1 MIAFLLITIRSSTI
15 TVMVIATLIKMTDLL
30 DDKIKAFIITII
42 DY

>member
-1 MIAFLLITIRSSTI
+1 MTAFLLITIHSSTI
-15 TVMVIATLIKMTDLL
+15 TTMVIATLIKIIDLL

>member
-30 DDKIKAFIITII
+30 DDKIKAFIIIII
-42 DY
+42 DS